1 MRKKLYHILFL
12 FFSIIISQNAISQN
26 DTVKPTVSFDFG
38 LTRNKNVNLW
48 PVFKRSKSEDNFEVQ
63 ICYPL
68 FKYQHDIKNSRK
80 HTHLLPLFWKRKS
93 DLYRD
98 IRLLSIYYPS
108 VLRLTNDK
116 SEGYRSVKLF
126 ELAPQINFLEMS
138 KSADGL
144 KVQNNL
150 FFFLWYKNN
159 KVENKSHLI
168 AFPFFWQFKHPD
180 RSSNTLLPLFS
191 KGVYNKNKDHY
202 LVISPLFWQFK
213 NSEHT
218 NSTLFPIFSKGNFNK
233 NDELNQFS
241 YKYKYMAVS
250 PLFWR
255 FDSESKSINNEYRV
269 VEVVD
274 SLGKTQKVSEPYKVQ
289 RASVKSKISLYP
301 IWFREKYQYFKDSI
315 QVSEGTTNQIYPIYF
330 SSKSANENTFT
341 NKKVLF
347 PIVWSFSENDKKSF
361 SVLPFFSFGKHYD
374 KSKNYAVITPLYWHF
389 FESINFIRDYKT
401 ISRDTAKATILF
413 PLYWHFKTKI
423 ENPEAREESRSFIKS
438 KDNKVFFPFVWS
450 FKNPVYESFY
460 LAPLFS
466 IGHSA
471 NNENKHHS
479 ITPFYWH
486 FKKPDGFLN
495 TVIPIW
501 FYRQKIKTY
510 DFAPAGSDTITS
522 NLLLPLFWT
531 RKTSF
536 NRKFTAI
543 TPLFWRWKNKDKKTV
558 NILFPLIWHF
568 KTKTEWG
575 YPSFT
580 FLPFVSVG
588 KSNKTSDNHLVISPF
603 FWRFKSDNQ
612 TKNVFFPIW
621 WYKKE
626 DGKDSLNKIYSNV
639 LFPIYWSER
648 KLDSDNKVLF
658 PFLFKLED
666 KTYRSFTFFPLFS
679 KGNSKDSLSKH
690 LAISPLFWD
699 LKNKARHSVSLIP
712 VFNYYTDTANSITK
726 FSLFYALYRYKR
738 MNDISRRSFLWPIM
752 EYAKGED
759 YKYFRIS
766 PIVWYKKAPDSQY
779 FSIQPFYYH
788 GKDNKTESYRVFWEL
803 YKYKNEFKIKR
814 TNSILWKVL
823 SWSKYENNDFEFR
836 ILHQLFS
843 VVNKNG
849 KKERSLFPLFNY
861 ASQDNGNES
870 LSLFFNFY
878 HKFKQQVPGSSE
890 YYQEIKLFWFM
901 RIASNYDD
909 LMNRGLIKN

>member
-1 MRKKLYHILFL
+1 MRQNIKQFI
-12 FFSIIISQNAISQN
+12 FFCLIISQNAIAQN
-26 DTVKPTVSFDFG
+26 DTVKSTVSFDFG

-48 PVFKRSKSEDNFEVQ
+48 PVFKRGKSEDKYDLQVFFS
-63 ICYPL
+63 L
-68 FKYQHDIKNSRK
+68 FKYQNDIINNRK

-93 DLYRD
+93 DLYQD
-98 IRLLSIYYPS
+98 VRLLSIYYPS
-108 VLRLTNDK
+108 FLRFTKDK
-116 SEGYRSVKLF
+116 AQGYNSFKLV
-126 ELAPQINFLEMS
+126 ELAPQINFLEIS

-144 KVQNNL
+144 NVQNNL

-168 AFPFFWQFKHPD
+168 TFPLYWQFTHPD
-180 RSSNTLLPLFS
+180 RSSKTFLPLFS

-202 LVISPLFWQFK
+202 LIISPLFWQFK
-213 NSEHT
+213 NSKRS
-218 NSTLFPIFSKGNFNK
+218 NNTLFPIFTKGNYY
-233 NDELNQFS
+233 NDES
-241 YKYKYMAVS
+241 KEETYKHKYFAVT
-250 PLFWR
+250 PLFWM
-255 FDSESKSINNEYRV
+255 FDSESKSVNNEYQV
-269 VEVVD
+269 DEVVD
-274 SLGKTQKVSEPYKVQ
+274 SLGKTQKVSVPHKVQ
-289 RASVKSKISLYP
+289 RTSIRSKISLYP
-301 IWFREKYQYFKDSI
+301 IWFRENYTYFKDSI
-315 QVSEGTTNQIYPIYF
+315 QVSEGTINQIYPIYF
-330 SSKSANENTFT
+330 SSRSANESTFT

-347 PIVWSFSENDKKSF
+347 PIVWSNIENNKKSIT
-361 SVLPFFSFGKHYD
+361 VLPFFSYGKHSD
-374 KSKNYAVITPLYWHF
+374 KSKNHLVLTPFYWHF
-389 FESINFIRDYKT
+389 FKSFTYIRSEELIT
-401 ISRDTAKATILF
+401 HDTSNATVLF
-413 PLYWHFKTKI
+413 PLYWHFKTTV
-423 ENPEAREESRSFIKS
+423 ENPKAREKSYLSIQS

-450 FKNPVYESFY
+450 FKNPFYESFY
-460 LAPLFS
+460 FAPFFS
-466 IGHSA
+466 VGHSPD
-471 NNENKHHS
+471 NDRKHHS
-479 ITPFYWH
+479 VTPFYWH
-486 FKKPDGFLN
+486 IKKADGYVN

-588 KSNKTSDNHLVISPF
+588 KSNKTSHKHLVVSPF
-603 FWRFKSDNQ
+603 FWRFKSDNK

-626 DGKDSLNKIYSNV
+626 EGIDSLNKIYSNV
-639 LFPIYWSER
+639 LFPFYWSER

-679 KGNSKDSLSKH
+679 IGNSKDSLSKH
-690 LAISPLFWD
+690 LALSPLYWD
-699 LKNKARHSVSLIP
+699 LKNKDRHSVSLIP

-726 FSLFYALYRYKR
+726 FNLFYALYRYKR
-738 MNDISRRSFLWPIM
+738 MNDISSSSFLWPIM
-752 EYAKGED
+752 EYAKGEE

-788 GKDNKTESYRVFWEL
+788 GKDNKTESYRIFWEL
-803 YKYKNEFKIKR
+803 YKYKNEFNIKK

-823 SWSKYENNDFEFR
+823 CWSNYENNDFEFR

-878 HKFKQQVPGSSE
+878 HRFKQQVAGSSE
-890 YYQEIKLFWFM
+890 YYQEIKVFWFM
-901 RIASNYDD
+901 RIASNYED
-909 LMNRGLIKN
+909 LISRGLMREKK